1 MDRMSG
7 SAEKKVSIV
16 TGGAS
21 GLGAAISEL
30 LAARGATVVVADLDE
45 AAARAMQK
53 KIESRGGSALAV
65 RVDVTSANDVSV
77 MVSAVIAAHGRID
90 WLVNN
95 AGLLGRVAPLDEVT
109 AEDLDRTLA
118 VNVKGVFNV
127 TQAVSRQMRAQGAG
141 SIVTIA
147 STAAKEGPPL
157 LSPYAASKGAVVAA
171 MKSWAKELV
180 GYGIRVNCVTP
191 TLIGDTGMKAEMPD
205 TFSTDSVTR
214 IPMGRAARPSE
225 VAAVVAFLLSDDASF
240 VTGQCY
246 DVSGGRS
253 TY

>member
-1 MDRMSG
+1 M
-7 SAEKKVSIV
+7 AEKKVSIV

-65 RVDVTSANDVSV
+65 RVDVTSANDVSA

-90 WLVNN
+90 SLVNT

-127 TQAVSRQMRAQGAG
+127 T
-141 SIVTIA
+141 
-147 STAAKEGPPL
+147 
-157 LSPYAASKGAVVAA
+157 
-171 MKSWAKELV
+171 
-180 GYGIRVNCVTP
+180 
-191 TLIGDTGMKAEMPD
+191 
-205 TFSTDSVTR
+205 
-214 IPMGRAARPSE
+214 
-225 VAAVVAFLLSDDASF
+225 
-240 VTGQCY
+240 
-246 DVSGGRS
+246 
-253 TY
+253 